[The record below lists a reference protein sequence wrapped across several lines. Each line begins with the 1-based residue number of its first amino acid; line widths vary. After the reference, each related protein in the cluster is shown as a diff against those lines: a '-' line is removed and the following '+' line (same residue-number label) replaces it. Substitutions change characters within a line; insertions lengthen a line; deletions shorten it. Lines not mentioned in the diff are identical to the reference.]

1 MYTQCPECNAVYR
14 VSSAELS
21 AAAGE
26 VQCGACGARF
36 DALDRLS
43 DSFPGEPLPAGDEA
57 EDHGPEP
64 VDGQAAPENTAPAAG
79 DQTEPVAEESEEAP
93 SAETSGGDEE
103 AEGEDRDVSRAA
115 ATDGSEE
122 DDEPT
127 VDLDL
132 TAEEIFSL
140 EELPDQQLPPVDEL
154 EFVEGLPSTAI
165 EQEVIEPPPTELL
178 KKTPSL
184 LRPGLRRL
192 LGLAIVAGLL
202 ALVIHSQHGLLM
214 RNAWLA
220 PILRGAYGV
229 FGVEAHPQWD
239 LGAYRIIESSAAVD
253 TAGDLRVS
261 LSFANEADFAQPYP
275 LVRVSLED
283 RWGDEIGSL
292 NLTPEEYLK
301 DPANDRLLGPG
312 GRTQGQATVGGP
324 DRNAVGFRL
333 DLCLPESGDRLRC
346 LSNEP

>member
-14 VSSAELS
+14 VSSAQLS

-43 DSFPGEPLPAGDEA
+43 DSFPNEPLAGGDEA
-57 EDHGPEP
+57 EAGSPEP
-64 VDGQAAPENTAPAAG
+64 ADTQDSPGQAPETAADRAEPEAG
-79 DQTEPVAEESEEAP
+79 SGAEESP
-93 SAETSGGDEE
+93 AETP
-103 AEGEDRDVSRAA
+103 AAKAGEDRGESQAA
-115 ATDGSEE
+115 QPAAVADSDEG
-122 DDEPT
+122 DEPT

-140 EELPDQQLPPVDEL
+140 EELRDQQIPPVDEL
-154 EFVEGLPSTAI
+154 EFVEGLPSAAN
-165 EQEVIEPPPTELL
+165 EQEVAEPPPTELL
-178 KKTPSL
+178 KQTPRL
-184 LRPGLRRL
+184 LQPGLRRVM
-192 LGLAIVAGLL
+192 GSAIIVGLL

-214 RNAWLA
+214 RNASLA
-220 PILRGAYGV
+220 PLLKGAYGLL
-229 FGVEAHPQWD
+229 GIDAHPQWD
-239 LGAYRIIESSAAVD
+239 VGAFRIIESSAAVD
-253 TAGDLRVS
+253 SAGDLRVS
-261 LSFANEADFAQPYP
+261 LSFANEADFAQPFP

-292 NLTPEEYLK
+292 DLSPEDYLK
-301 DPANDRLLGPG
+301 DPTNGRLLGPG
-312 GRTQGQATVGGP
+312 GRTQGQATVSDP

-333 DLCLPESGDRLRC
+333 DLCLPESADRVRC

>member
-14 VSSAELS
+14 VGSAELS

-57 EDHGPEP
+57 EDRGPEP
-64 VDGQAAPENTAPAAG
+64 VDGPEAPEDAAEAG
-79 DQTEPVAEESEEAP
+79 ERTEPVAEESAEEP
-93 SAETSGGDEE
+93 SAETSGGDAG
-103 AEGEDRDVSRAA
+103 AEGEDSEASRAA
-115 ATDGSEE
+115 AAAGSDE

-140 EELPDQQLPPVDEL
+140 EELRDQQLPPVDEL
-154 EFVEGLPSTAI
+154 EFVEGLPSAAN
-165 EQEVIEPPPTELL
+165 EQEVVEPPPTELL
-178 KKTPSL
+178 EKTPSL
-184 LRPGLRRL
+184 LHPGLRRL
-192 LGLAIVAGLL
+192 LGPAIVVGLL

-239 LGAYRIIESSAAVD
+239 VGAYRIIESSAAVD

-292 NLTPEEYLK
+292 SLTPEEYLK
-301 DPANDRLLGPG
+301 DPANGRLLGPG
-312 GRTQGQATVGGP
+312 GRTQGQATVGEP

-333 DLCLPESGDRLRC
+333 DLCLPESGDRVRC